1 MMYRMRIIAA
11 VFLVAVLCAPLH
23 PAAAQ
28 QPDTVATEA
37 NTLFDSLCLAYLGHG
52 HEMLDQAYSIGAS
65 AIPQMFA
72 QQFLGKHRGVAL
84 TVPGSGSLYML
95 GLTEQPS
102 CLIAAPE
109 ANAAAVMKV
118 FAEGSRRLPVTYGE
132 VDGQHQQVYAVIRKD
147 AVSGQQKRMIVIATM
162 SPQEGVRGV
171 ILNALPAKTA
181 ADIGIVPE
189 KWPEE

>member
-1 MMYRMRIIAA
+1 MRRAGIIAA
-11 VFLVAVLCAPLH
+11 VLLVAVLCSPVR
-23 PAAAQ
+23 PTMAQ

-37 NTLFDSLCLAYLGHG
+37 NTLFDGLCLAYLGHG
-52 HEMLDQAYSIGAS
+52 LEMLDQAYAIGAS
-65 AIPQMFA
+65 AIPPMFA
-72 QQFLGKHRGVAL
+72 QQFLGNHRGVAL
-84 TVPGSGSLYML
+84 TIQGTGSLYML

-132 VDGQHQQVYAVIRKD
+132 VNGQHQQIYAVIRQD

-162 SPQEGVRGV
+162 SPHEGTRGV
-171 ILNALPAKTA
+171 ILNVLPAKIA

>member
-1 MMYRMRIIAA
+1 MRCAGFIAA
-11 VFLVAVLCAPLH
+11 VLVVAVLSV
-23 PAAAQ
+23 PARPVLAQ
-28 QPDTVATEA
+28 QPDTVASEA

-52 HEMLDQAYSIGAS
+52 HEMLDQAYAIGAS

-84 TVPGSGSLYML
+84 AIQGSGSLYML

-109 ANAAAVMKV
+109 ANAASVMKA

-132 VDGQHQQVYAVIRKD
+132 VNGQHQQVYAVIRKD

-162 SPQEGVRGV
+162 SPHQGTPGVV
-171 ILNALPAKTA
+171 LNALPAKTA
-181 ADIGIVPE
+181 ADLGIVPE

>member
-1 MMYRMRIIAA
+1 MRRAGIIAA
-11 VFLVAVLCAPLH
+11 VFLVAVLCSPARTAP
-23 PAAAQ
+23 AQ
-28 QPDTVATEA
+28 QSDTVASEA

-52 HEMLDQAYSIGAS
+52 HEMLDQAYAIGAS

-72 QQFLGKHRGVAL
+72 QQFLGNHRGVAL
-84 TVPGSGSLYML
+84 AIQGSGSLYML

-109 ANAAAVMKV
+109 ANAAAVMKA
-118 FAEGSRRLPVTYGE
+118 FGEGARRLPVTYGE
-132 VDGQHQQVYAVIRKD
+132 VNGQHQQIYAVIRQD
-147 AVSGQQKRMIVIATM
+147 AVSGQQKRMVVVATM
-162 SPQEGVRGV
+162 SPHQGTKGV

-189 KWPEE
+189 KWPE